1 MRVGVRNLQI
11 EYNSPNGQVI
21 PALGPLNFT
30 IESGA
35 FVSIVGPSGCG
46 KSSLVR
52 VLAGLQ
58 QPTTGE
64 AFVGTEKITGPLD
77 SVGLMFQESN
87 LMPWR
92 SVRDNIALPLE
103 LAGVSREKRY
113 AAVEG
118 LLPLLGLEGFAE
130 AYPGGLSGGMAQR
143 VAIGRVLIQNPAV
156 MLLDEPLGALDAITR
171 EQISFDLL
179 RVWAQEKQTA
189 IMVTHDINEAV
200 LLSDRV
206 LVMSPRP
213 GVIVADVAV
222 DLPRPRRAETLYS
235 DEFIEA
241 AQTVRAALVGVA

>member
-1 MRVGVRNLQI
+1 MRVAVRNLQI
-11 EYNSPNGQVI
+11 DYNTPTGQVI
-21 PALGPLNFT
+21 SALGPLNFT

-35 FVSIVGPSGCG
+35 FVTIVGPSGCG

-58 QPTTGE
+58 RATAGE
-64 AFVGTEKITGPLD
+64 AFVGADRITGPLP

-103 LAGVSREKRY
+103 LAGIAREKRY
-113 AAVEG
+113 EAVAA
-118 LLPLLGLEGFAE
+118 LLPLLGLEGFVE
-130 AYPGGLSGGMAQR
+130 AYPSGLSGGMAQR

-213 GVIVADVAV
+213 GTIVADIAV
-222 DLPRPRRAETLYS
+222 PLPRPRQVETMYS
-235 DEFIEA
+235 EQFIEA
-241 AQTVRAALVGVA
+241 AQQVRAALVG